1 MAIEDY
7 LQNLFP
13 AAPSYIPGLLG
24 AEQAQLAQQQAQQQ
38 GLLGLGLGLMQA
50 AGPSTQRMGIGQMLA
65 QGLGAGQQA
74 YQGVY
79 QQKMQEAMLGQQIAE
94 MQKKKQQQEAMQKLF
109 PQVFQQTT
117 ERGAMAGEEG
127 LVPTSQQRI
136 SVDPQKL
143 QLLAMASG
151 DPLAALANI
160 AKTIPELR
168 KAGLV
173 TGAGTEV
180 DPFAPFLSIDNP
192 NLQAVAAQYSRAF
205 KSGALD
211 DTAINRAV
219 ESLGKMAEASGATT
233 SDIRGYNLAV
243 QQAQERGQ
251 KVPTFLEYKSQLAEA
266 GRTVIDMTGGQRG
279 FENEKALR
287 QEFQGLPEYK
297 AFQEMRSAYSAVA
310 DSLKQGTAI
319 GDVAAATKLMKLLDP
334 GSTVR
339 ESELG
344 IAMAATG
351 LADRVRNYANRIIT
365 GEKLTPMQKREFE
378 QLASDLFSSAVNT
391 YNEKRGYYEGL
402 ANTYGFAPGNI
413 IGKPAELPPLVTTAK
428 PTFDLQSAQDAA
440 AAEIA
445 RRRAR

>member
-13 AAPSYIPGLLG
+13 SAPSYLPGLLG

-50 AGPSTQRMGIGQMLA
+50 SGPSTQRMGLGQMLA
-65 QGLGAGQQA
+65 QGIGAGQQA

-79 QQKMQEAMLGQQIAE
+79 QQKMQEALMGQQIADI
-94 MQKKKQQQEAMQKLF
+94 QKKRAQQEAMQRLF

-117 ERGAMAGEEG
+117 ERGAVAGEEG
-127 LVPTSQQRI
+127 PVPTAQQRI
-136 SVDPQKL
+136 AIDPQKL
-143 QLLAMASG
+143 SMLAMASG

-160 AKTIPELR
+160 AKTVPELR

-173 TGAGTEV
+173 AGGASEV
-180 DPFAPFLSIDNP
+180 DPFAPFLSIENP

-205 KSGALD
+205 KSGSLD

-233 SDIRGYNLAV
+233 ADIRGYNLAV
-243 QQAQERGQ
+243 QQAQERGH

-266 GRTVIDMTGGQRG
+266 GRTVIDMTGGQKG

-297 AFQEMRSAYSAVA
+297 AFQEMRSAYSAIA

-334 GSTVR
+334 GSVVR

-365 GEKLTPMQKREFE
+365 GEKLTPAQKREFE
-378 QLASDLFSSAVNT
+378 KLASDLFGTAVNAF
-391 YNEKRGYYEGL
+391 NEKRGYYEGL
-402 ANTYGFAPGNI
+402 ANTYGFSPVNI
-413 IGKPAELPPLVTTAK
+413 IGKAAELPPLVTTQQGGG
-428 PTFDLQSAQDAA
+428 DLQSAA
-440 AAEIA
+440 AAELA
-445 RRRAR
+445 RRRGR

>member
-13 AAPSYIPGLLG
+13 QAPSYLPSLLG
-24 AEQAQLAQQQAQQQ
+24 AEQAQMAQQQARQQ

-79 QQKMQEAMLGQQIAE
+79 QQKMQEAMMGQQIAE
-94 MQKKKQQQEAMQKLF
+94 MQKKKAQQEAMQQLF

-117 ERGAMAGEEG
+117 ERGAIAGEEG
-127 LVPTSQQRI
+127 PVPTAQPRI
-136 SVDPQKL
+136 SIDPQKL
-143 QLLAMASG
+143 SLLAMASG

-160 AKTIPELR
+160 AKTVPELR

-173 TGAGTEV
+173 AGGATDV

-233 SDIRGYNLAV
+233 ADIRGYNLAV
-243 QQAQERGQ
+243 QQAKDSGQ

-266 GRTVIDMTGGQRG
+266 GRTVIDMTGGQKG

-310 DSLKQGTAI
+310 ESLKQNTAI

-351 LADRVRNYANRIIT
+351 LADRVRNYGNRIIN
-365 GEKLTPMQKREFE
+365 GEKLTPSQKREFE

-402 ANTYGFAPGNI
+402 ANNYGFAPGNI
-413 IGKPAELPPLVTTAK
+413 IGKPAELPSLVTTPAGGG
-428 PTFDLQSAQDAA
+428 DLQSAA
-440 AAEIA
+440 AAELA
-445 RRRAR
+445 RRRGR